1 MATKKNTNERREKG
15 TGTIYQR
22 GDSWVGKIDIGVV
35 DGKRKF
41 KYLSGKTEAE
51 VKRKIRE
58 FNKSNDP
65 AEVKKVSVETYLM
78 NWLRVYKK
86 SSMKASSYDTLEGTA
101 LRYVIPSLGSI
112 QLAQL
117 GSDDIQ
123 SMITSLKEG
132 GKSHSI
138 VKKAHDCIGAMLKHA
153 TIKGDISSNPM
164 LLVNMPP
171 KDIFEKKEIRIFTP
185 NEVRLITE
193 EATRCY
199 TTGAPVYVYGDAY
212 ILMLNT
218 GLRMG
223 EVIGLRKS
231 DWNQEEKTLHV
242 QRNIQRVKRRDSDGN
257 ATQGF
262 ELAENT
268 TKTYSGDRVIPLN
281 IKATEALQRLT
292 ERHPESDIIV
302 CSTKGAMVPPE
313 RFERTLYFML
323 DNLGIERAGTHSLRH
338 TFASLLFANG
348 TDVKTVSK
356 ILGHASIQI
365 TLNTYIHLIEKADH
379 KAVAVLDS
387 II

>member
-1 MATKKNTNERREKG
+1 MAAKKNSSERREKG

-58 FNKSNDP
+58 FNKSSDP
-65 AEVKKVSVETYLM
+65 AEIKKVSVETYLM
-78 NWLRVYKK
+78 EWLRVYKK

-101 LRYVIPSLGSI
+101 TRYVIPALGSI

-117 GSDDIQ
+117 DSDDIQ
-123 SMITSLKEG
+123 GMITHMKDEG
-132 GKSHSI
+132 RSHSI

-153 TIKGDISSNPM
+153 LIRGDIIRNPM
-164 LLVNMPP
+164 ILVNMPSR
-171 KDIFEKKEIRIFTP
+171 DLFEKKEIRIFTKD
-185 NEVRLITE
+185 EVRLITE
-193 EATRCY
+193 ETARQY
-199 TTGAPVYVYGDAY
+199 TTGAPVYAYGDAY
-212 ILMLNT
+212 VLMLNT

-231 DWNQEEKTLHV
+231 DWNREERTLHV
-242 QRNIQRVKRRDSDGN
+242 QRNIQRVKRRDAAGN
-257 ATQGF
+257 ATKGF
-262 ELAENT
+262 ELVENS
-268 TKTYSGDRVIPLN
+268 TKTYSGDRVVPLN

-292 ERHPESDIIV
+292 ERHPDSDVIV
-302 CSTKGAMVPPE
+302 CSTKGTMIPPE
-313 RFERTLYFML
+313 RFERTLYYML
-323 DNLGIERAGTHSLRH
+323 DNLGIERTGTHSLRH
-338 TFASLLFANG
+338 TFASLLFASG

-365 TLNTYIHLIEKADH
+365 TLNTYIHLIDKADH
-379 KAVAVLDS
+379 KAVAALDQA
-387 II
+387 I